1 LPPFGKRRVYAL
13 RIGIVGSNEG
23 HGITSVWTP

>member
-1 LPPFGKRRVYAL
+1 LSPLCDGGVYTL
-13 RIGIVGSNEG
+13 RIGIVGDETR